1 MAMYLLLAVS
11 VVLNGLLIWYI
22 IRLLRKFIYIS
33 ENISDLYLTT
43 KAFQVFAN
51 SLYSM
56 DSYNGEPII
65 AELIFKVRE
74 VSEEMESFR
83 SIFEYTLDEEL
94 EEELSAT
101 QEIQEE

>member
-1 MAMYLLLAVS
+1 MAMYLLLAMS

-43 KAFQVFAN
+43 KAFQVFAS

-74 VSEEMESFR
+74 VSEEIESFR

-94 EEELSAT
+94 EEELNAT
-101 QEIQEE
+101 QEIEEE

>member
-1 MAMYLLLAVS
+1 M
-11 VVLNGLLIWYI
+11 
-22 IRLLRKFIYIS
+22 
-33 ENISDLYLTT
+33 SDLYLTT
-43 KAFQVFAN
+43 KAFQVFAS

-74 VSEEMESFR
+74 VSEEIESFR

-94 EEELSAT
+94 EEELDEELEEEFDGATT
-101 QEIQEE
+101 QEEN